1 MESDVFLYTQPW
13 QVIDLQ
19 QYLAGLEG
27 SISNPDEA
35 EILQILAE
43 WEEELKKNGSPAL
56 QPRTE
61 VQP

>member
-1 MESDVFLYTQPW
+1 MCLEAAWRLVL
-13 QVIDLQ
+13 
-19 QYLAGLEG
+19 LAGLEG